1 MPGSSQRHLALPLE
15 RYWELEGF
23 GEANDEFIRVA
34 TELGSHAVTKVLAA
48 AGLTPRDVDLIMS
61 TTITGLA
68 VPSIEARVAAEIG
81 LRDDVKRVPL
91 VGLGCVA
98 GAAGVARV
106 HDYLLGH
113 PDDVAV
119 LLSVEL
125 CSLTVQRDDRSVANL
140 VASGLFGD
148 GAAAVVMV
156 GADRAAAPGAGQ
168 PRVVATR
175 SRLYPETERAMGW
188 DVGATGLRIV
198 LGAEVPDLVR
208 ANVRDD
214 VDRFLADAGPDPR
227 RHRLVGRPPRRP
239 QGARG
244 DAGGARGRPRG
255 ARRHVALASTGSAT
269 SARPRCSTSSPTP
282 SPTTPPEPG
291 SWGVLMAM
299 GPGFCLELVLLRAA
313 D

>member
-1 MPGSSQRHLALPLE
+1 MSHLAAVRGVLPEHSYAQADVTAAFADVLGSVGPDRALLERFHANAGVSQRHLALPLE
-15 RYWELEGF
+15 RYWELDGF

-125 CSLTVQRDDRSVANL
+125 CCLTVQRDDRSVANL

-156 GADRAAAPGAGQ
+156 GAQPGRGPGAPASRASSPRAAASTPRPSGPWAG
-168 PRVVATR
+168 
-175 SRLYPETERAMGW
+175 
-188 DVGATGLRIV
+188 
-198 LGAEVPDLVR
+198 
-208 ANVRDD
+208 
-214 VDRFLADAGPDPR
+214 
-227 RHRLVGRPPRRP
+227 
-239 QGARG
+239 
-244 DAGGARGRPRG
+244 
-255 ARRHVALASTGSAT
+255 T
-269 SARPRCSTSSPTP
+269 SAPRDCASSSAPRCPTSCARTCATTSTASSPT
-282 SPTTPPEPG
+282 TG
-291 SWGVLMAM
+291 
-299 GPGFCLELVLLRAA
+299 
-313 D
+313 